1 MTKLQE
7 IANLTALEMDII
19 QFGKIEKRVS
29 SDPFPSLFN
38 ENRLDRFHFN
48 ELQDKYTY
56 GWYIAEDSLEDQI
69 KEIEKF
75 KLYIMD
81 NYKESED

>member
-7 IANLTALEMDII
+7 IANLTTLEMAII
-19 QFGKIEKRVS
+19 QFGKIEKETI
-29 SDPFPSLFN
+29 DEPFA
-38 ENRLDRFHFN
+38 RKLDDEILNKYRFY

-56 GWYIAEDSLEDQI
+56 GWYIAEETLEEQI
-69 KEIEKF
+69 KSIEKF

-81 NYKESED
+81 NYKED